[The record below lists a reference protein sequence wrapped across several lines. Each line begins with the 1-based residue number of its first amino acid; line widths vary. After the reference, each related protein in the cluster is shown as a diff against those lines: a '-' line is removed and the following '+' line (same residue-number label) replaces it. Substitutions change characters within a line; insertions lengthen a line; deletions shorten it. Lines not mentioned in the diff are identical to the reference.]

1 MCARLTVEEMKFD
14 IFGRKV
20 LEVVRSD
27 NQWLTFYC
35 GNGGVKRKANDIRIP
50 ASLSEAELDEYIADV
65 FHEWATA
72 DRHEIKRL

>member
-1 MCARLTVEEMKFD
+1 MSTIETIKFD

-27 NQWLTFYC
+27 GQWLTFYC
-35 GNGGVKRKANDIRIP
+35 GNGGVKRKATDICIP
-50 ASLSEAELDEYIADV
+50 ASLAEVELDEYIADI

-72 DRHEIKRL
+72 NGNKIRRL